1 MLKVAIIGAGKV
13 GTAIGYL
20 LKKSGYSI
28 AGIASRTLDSAR
40 KARTFIGEGVVTTDL
55 KSVASNAS
63 IIFITTSDGAIE
75 EVCRKIASQGGFRK
89 GSVVFHMCG
98 ALPSS
103 ILNSAKRKGAY
114 IASIH
119 PLQSLA
125 DVKEAVKN
133 LSNSYFCIE
142 GDEEAVRIARDIVKA
157 LGGKEI
163 MLDVE
168 KKPLYHAG
176 AAVVSNF
183 LVATIGFGI
192 ELYEAAGIRK
202 KDSLKAM
209 MPLIKGTVKNIE
221 NIGIPDALT
230 GPISRGDASIVECHL
245 KAISREVPKFLN
257 LYSELGKY
265 TVQIAVEK
273 GTLKRNKAKKI
284 LSLFQKYQERLTI

>member
-1 MLKVAIIGAGKV
+1 MVKIAIIGAGKV

-20 LKKSGYSI
+20 LKKTGYKI
-28 AGIASRTLDSAR
+28 AGIASRTLDSAK
-40 KARTFIGEGVVTTDL
+40 KAREFIGEGEVTTDF
-55 KSVASNAS
+55 KSITKKAS
-63 IIFITTSDGAIE
+63 IVFITTSDGAIE
-75 EVCRKIASQGGFRK
+75 KVCRKIAYQGGFQK
-89 GSVVFHMCG
+89 GSIVFHMCG

-103 ILNSAKRKGAY
+103 ILSSAKRKGAH

-142 GDEEAVRIARDIVKA
+142 GDEEAVRIARKIVRS

-163 MLDVE
+163 MLNVE
-168 KKPLYHAG
+168 EKPLYHAG

-192 ELYEAAGIRK
+192 DLYEAAGVSR
-202 KDSLKAM
+202 KDSLKAI
-209 MPLIKGTVKNIE
+209 MPLVKGTLKNIE

-230 GPISRGDASIVECHL
+230 GPISRGDAGIVECHL
-245 KAISREVPKFLN
+245 KAISRAVPEFVN

-265 TVQIAVEK
+265 TVQIAIAK
-273 GTLKRNKAKKI
+273 GTLKTNEAKKI
-284 LSLFQKYQERLTI
+284 LSLFEKYKKGTNS